1 MMKKGMK
8 AEIRMSKEPLFDVPV
23 TDNLFDERPPT
34 IDGIDLENKLFYCED
49 CHEYIPIDNA
59 ITSHFSQYHS
69 SLPEYMLWK
78 YHFPYINKALT
89 FPIMCNMIIE
99 LYNDKTS
106 TTYVELFSKI
116 AKEYTRD
123 KLKEKF
129 NYDILTVFQVLLISL
144 PLGKSKYIGK
154 DLPCKICLSNHV
166 ENPPLLN
173 KSCRHLSFEHKM
185 TSNQYISEQYHI
197 PIESCTENLSIEMI
211 DQIWERIHEDKYS
224 HFIHD
229 ENSNNYTD
237 YYKKFLQYIYDTQ
250 GQTIDAVSKF
260 FQCNMKFA
268 CSIFRVETIK
278 RKIVRKDNSIQV
290 PERKK
295 FTEHYSSYA
304 KVPVKCSY
312 EGCTYNNYFL
322 LSGLSHHIA
331 YEHKLPMNE
340 YANEYYNFPLNKN
353 KKYNPSLIQVFFM
366 YILITKKYTDFMK
379 DDVPQYKDFCIFLFK
394 KFRNYEHINLYFQLD
409 FTEIFMYFDIN
420 RSTVPLFT
428 LSEKQ
433 KSILKE
439 DEYHGPYLHCKF
451 CGEKLK
457 VISKTSVRHI
467 LNELRK
473 KYGDD
478 YSEFELNYYWY
489 TYYELPITAVK
500 PQNSIQEFPK
510 EDDMRRDILVKDI
523 YGNIVINNKSFS
535 TYTVYLL
542 LQLYKV
548 FIQENAINS
557 YLDKYD
563 FSMVTNVSPLHKKF
577 IQDNKTLIIDRN
589 DYTVGDKYLNNYIK
603 DSNYLSNKLL
613 MIMIRLY
620 LNSGC
625 NLSRLCEQIK
635 PMINVDSKTLYS
647 IFAYYRIY
655 DLNKFYLPV
664 HVKNK

>member
-1 MMKKGMK
+1 MVKEGTHI
-8 AEIRMSKEPLFDVPV
+8 EIRMSKEPLFDVPV
-23 TDNLFDERPPT
+23 IDNLFDERPPT
-34 IDGIDLENKLFYCED
+34 IDGIDLENKLFFCDD
-49 CHEYIPIDNA
+49 CHEYIPIDSTG
-59 ITSHFSQYHS
+59 ISHFFSFHS
-69 SLPEYMLWK
+69 SFSEYMLWK
-78 YHFPYINKALT
+78 YHFPYINRALNFST
-89 FPIMCNMIIE
+89 ICHMIVE

-106 TTYVELFSKI
+106 STYVELFSKI
-116 AKEYTRD
+116 A
-123 KLKEKF
+123 EKF
-129 NYDILTVFQVLLISL
+129 NRHELEQFDYDVFSAFSVLGLKL
-144 PLGKSKYIGK
+144 PSVKKYTSKN
-154 DLPCKICLSNHV
+154 LPCRICSESHV

-185 TSNQYISEQYHI
+185 TSNQYISERYHI
-197 PIESCTENLSIEMI
+197 PIELCTKNLYIETM
-211 DQIWERIHEDKYS
+211 DNIWEKIHESQYS
-224 HFIHD
+224 RFIQD
-229 ENSNNYTD
+229 NTSNDYTE
-237 YYKKFLQYIYDTQ
+237 YYRKFLQYIYDTQ
-250 GQTIDAVSKF
+250 EQTIDAVSKF
-260 FQCNMKFA
+260 FQCNMRHA
-268 CSIFRVETIK
+268 CSIFRVKTIR

-304 KVPVKCSY
+304 RIPVKCFY
-312 EGCTYNNYFL
+312 KGCIHNNYFL

-331 YEHKLPMNE
+331 YEHKLPINE
-340 YANEYYNFPLNKN
+340 YANEYYNFPLDGNNKF
-353 KKYNPSLIQVFFM
+353 NPSLMQVFFM
-366 YILITKKYTDFMK
+366 YILITEKYTDFMK
-379 DDVPQYKDFCIFLFK
+379 DGIPQYKDFCIFLFK
-394 KFRNYEHINLYFQLD
+394 KFRNYEHINLHFQLD
-409 FTEIFMYFDIN
+409 FTEIFMYFGIN

-428 LSEKQ
+428 LSEEQ

-457 VISKTSVRHI
+457 AISKTSVRHI

-500 PQNSIQEFPK
+500 PQNSINTYPFI
-510 EDDMRRDILVKDI
+510 DDERRNSLIKDI
-523 YGNIVINNKSFS
+523 NGNLIVNNKSLS
-535 TYTVYLL
+535 IYQIYIL
-542 LQLYKV
+542 LQFHKI
-548 FIQENAINS
+548 FIEKNAINF

-577 IQDNKTLIIDRN
+577 IQNNKTLIIDRN
-589 DYTVGDKYLNNYIK
+589 DYTVGDKDLANYIK
-603 DSNYLSNKLL
+603 DSNYLSNELL
-613 MIMIRLY
+613 MIMIWLY

-647 IFAYYRIY
+647 VFAYYRIQ
-655 DLNKFYLPV
+655 DLDKFYLPV